1 MFSLTHSVDPIA
13 HAVTLCRP
21 TGQGRPA
28 STGVEPLSEWPL
40 LPRSFQK
47 ELGARSSDERTL
59 PPFGGAAC
67 PCASAAILPKYAFA
81 CDAAVGSVSW
91 VICQRSESTVKV
103 RSLIEF
109 RPPWSCRPTPL
120 AGSV

>member
-1 MFSLTHSVDPIA
+1 MSGMVSEGERRERVFSKYCDEMEDMHRRDRDAGGVQLRHTSQ
-13 HAVTLCRP
+13 CRA
-21 TGQGRPA
+21 R

-81 CDAAVGSVSW
+81 CDTISKG
-91 VICQRSESTVKV
+91 R
-103 RSLIEF
+103 F
-109 RPPWSCRPTPL
+109 
-120 AGSV
+120 